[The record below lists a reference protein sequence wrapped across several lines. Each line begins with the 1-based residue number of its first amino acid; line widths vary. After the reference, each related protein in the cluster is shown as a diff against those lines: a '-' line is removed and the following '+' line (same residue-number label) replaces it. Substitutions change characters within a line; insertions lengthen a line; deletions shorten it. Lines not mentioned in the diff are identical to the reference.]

1 MSDTVLIDAVSDPL
15 IVLKGTQVTAANA
28 AAGTMFGQH
37 LVGSDIRLTLRQP
50 EAAAL
55 IASNDHA
62 PVEFSG
68 PGGADQRLEMR
79 INATSD
85 GRRVVQIVDRSAR
98 LLADRLRTDFVA
110 NASHELRTPLAAIR
124 GFVETLQDDDAG
136 GDPAIR
142 ARFLKVMN
150 DEARRMERL
159 IEELLSLSRIEA
171 DRFILPETRVSL
183 AALLREVTAE
193 TVSEDG
199 RSFNA
204 FDLQLE
210 AEALIRGDR
219 AQLSQ
224 VLHNLIDN
232 ARRYGDP
239 GGPITVSLSVEQEFA
254 TIKVMDRGPG
264 IGARH
269 LPRLTERFYRVDA
282 ARSRASGGTGL
293 GLAIVKHIVER
304 HRGRLDIRSQPGIG
318 TTVIIELPVAQ

>member
-1 MSDTVLIDAVSDPL
+1 MIEKALLDAVADPL
-15 IVLKGTQVTAANA
+15 IVLEGTRVTIANA
-28 AAGTMFGQH
+28 AAKSMFGAH
-37 LVGSDIRLTLRQP
+37 LEGNDIRLTLRQP

-55 IASNDHA
+55 IGGSADGMI
-62 PVEFSG
+62 EFSG

-79 INATSD
+79 ITAAD
-85 GRRVVQIVDRSAR
+85 QGRRVIQIVDRSAR

-124 GFVETLQDDDAG
+124 GFVETLADDEAG
-136 GDPAIR
+136 ADPKVR
-142 ARFLKVMN
+142 KRFLKVMN

-171 DRFILPETRVSL
+171 DRFVLPETRVPL
-183 AALLREVTAE
+183 AQLLSEVGSE
-193 TVSEDG
+193 TVSKDG
-199 RSFNA
+199 ETFA
-204 FDLQLE
+204 ALDLQIE
-210 AEALIRGDR
+210 AKPQIRGDR

-239 GGPITVSLSVEQEFA
+239 DAPVTARLWTEGETAMLSVS
-254 TIKVMDRGPG
+254 DRGPG
-264 IGARH
+264 IPAQH

-293 GLAIVKHIVER
+293 GLAIVKHIVDR
-304 HRGRLDIRSQPGIG
+304 HRGRLDIRSTPGVG
-318 TTVIIELPVAQ
+318 TTVTLEFPVAR

>member
-1 MSDTVLIDAVSDPL
+1 MSDTALIDAVNDPL
-15 IVLKGTQVTAANA
+15 ILLEGMIVTAANSA
-28 AAGTMFGQH
+28 SGTMFGQH

-55 IASNDHA
+55 LASGTDGST
-62 PVEFSG
+62 EFSG
-68 PGGADQRLEMR
+68 PGGQDQRLEMR
-79 INATSD
+79 ISTTAD
-85 GRRVVQIVDRSAR
+85 GRRVVQIVDGSAR

-124 GFVETLQDDDAG
+124 GFVETLEDDDAG

-142 ARFLKVMN
+142 ARFLKVMS

-171 DRFILPETRVSL
+171 DRFVLPESRV
-183 AALLREVTAE
+183 ALSDLLSDVAAE
-193 TVSEDG
+193 TVSGDG
-199 RSFNA
+199 RPFTA
-204 FDLQLE
+204 LQIQID
-210 AEALIRGDR
+210 AEPSVRGDR

-239 GGPITVSLSVEQEFA
+239 DSPIVVRLYQEQDLA
-254 TIKVMDRGPG
+254 TIRVEDRGPG
-264 IGARH
+264 IGADH
-269 LPRLTERFYRVDA
+269 LPRLTERFYRIDA
-282 ARSRASGGTGL
+282 ARSRKSGGTGL

-304 HRGRLDIRSQPGIG
+304 HRGRLDIRSKTGLG
-318 TTVIIELPVAQ
+318 TTVTVELPVTR